1 MKTLALLF
9 VFFFC
14 AMYMNCAN
22 GQNLTSKMKIELQV
36 DSTFLSMVKSAENLD
51 YDQISK
57 GVDDRY
63 HAGFIINNGYYLKYD
78 SLINTL
84 KSRLPA
90 GAKQSIQIG
99 EKKITVLSDSIVLL
113 TSTGIAD
120 VSLNNG
126 QSFRMNFFWSF
137 VYEKIDNT
145 WKVIQSHQSG
155 KQI

>member
-1 MKTLALLF
+1 MKTLTLLF
-9 VFFFC
+9 VFFFS

-22 GQNLTSKMKIELQV
+22 GQDLRKMKIELQV

-57 GVDDRY
+57 GVDDSH

-78 SLINTL
+78 SLIHTM
-84 KSRLPA
+84 KSGLPA
-90 GAKQSIQIG
+90 GAKQNITIM

-137 VYEKIDNT
+137 VYEKIGNT

-155 KQI
+155 KRI